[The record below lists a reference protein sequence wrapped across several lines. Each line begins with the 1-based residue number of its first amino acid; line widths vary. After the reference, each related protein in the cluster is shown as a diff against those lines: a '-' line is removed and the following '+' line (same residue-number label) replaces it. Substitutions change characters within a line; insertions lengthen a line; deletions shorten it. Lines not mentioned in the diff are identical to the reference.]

1 MDSCLERV
9 KEVLRSFISPIIAE
23 SMVKRSATRAGVNIR
38 VLRNGDGSRL
48 LHELEMGIKL
58 YVPSKAQQVVCLRKL
73 RDILSTDKKCAFTD
87 VKPTL
92 HNVATDDDLVK
103 VRNKARELA
112 HDLGFPA
119 SMQSRIATAVSELAR
134 NILQYAGKGEISL
147 MPVKKAS
154 RRGMEVIASDEGPGI
169 DNLGE
174 IFAGR
179 YKSKT
184 GMGLG
189 LMGTKVLV
197 DEFNIDTAPGQGTK
211 VIIRSFLRHTN

>member
-1 MDSCLERV
+1 MDSSIERV

-38 VLRNGDGSRL
+38 VLRNGDGSKL

-73 RDILSTDKKCAFTD
+73 RDILFTDEKCAFSN
-87 VKPTL
+87 VKPSL
-92 HNVATDDDLVK
+92 HTVATDDDLVN
-103 VRNKARELA
+103 VRNKARQLA

-147 MPVKKAS
+147 MSVKKAS

-211 VIIRSFLRHTN
+211 VTIRTFLRHTN

>member
-1 MDSCLERV
+1 
-9 KEVLRSFISPIIAE
+9 
-23 SMVKRSATRAGVNIR
+23 MVKRSANRAGVNIR

-58 YVPSKAQQVVCLRKL
+58 YVPNKAQQVICLRKL
-73 RDILSTDKKCAFTD
+73 RDILSRDEKCAFNH
-87 VKPTL
+87 VKPTM
-92 HNVATDDDLVK
+92 HTVATEDDLVK

-134 NILQYAGKGEISL
+134 NILQYAGRGEISL
-147 MPVKKAS
+147 MPVNKAS
-154 RRGMEVIASDEGPGI
+154 RRGLEVTASDDGPGI

-174 IFAGR
+174 IFAGQ
-179 YKSKT
+179 YKSAT

-197 DEFNIDTAPGQGTK
+197 DEFNIDTEPGRGTK
-211 VIIRSFLRHTN
+211 VTIRTYLRHTN